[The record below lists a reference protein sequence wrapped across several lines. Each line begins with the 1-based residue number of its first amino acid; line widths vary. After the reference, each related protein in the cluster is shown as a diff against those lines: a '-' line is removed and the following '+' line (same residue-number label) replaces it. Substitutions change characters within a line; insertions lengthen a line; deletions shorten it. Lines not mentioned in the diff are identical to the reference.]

1 MTGTAERTDPELWD
15 AVKTEVT
22 HGSKGGKPG
31 QWSARKA
38 QLAVA
43 EYKKRGG
50 GYKGAKSDDN
60 HLVQWT
66 RQDWGTGS
74 GKPSGKT
81 HERYL
86 PKAARAKLSN
96 TEYKRTTAKKRA
108 DTAQGAQFSPQ
119 PKDVADKVAPFRAP
133 RSTRHR
139 PPKHDQ

>member
-1 MTGTAERTDPELWD
+1 MTGSAERTNPKLWNE
-15 AVKTEVT
+15 VKTKVT
-22 HGSKGGKPG
+22 DGSKGGKPG

-38 QLAVA
+38 QLAVS

-66 RQDWGTGS
+66 HEDWGTGS
-74 GKPSGKT
+74 GKPSGET

-96 TEYKRTTAKKRA
+96 GEYRRTTAKKRS
-108 DTAQGAQFSPQ
+108 DTGKGKQFSRQ
-119 PKDVADKVAPFRAP
+119 PKDVAAKVAPFRAS
-133 RSTRHR
+133 RER
-139 PPKHDQ
+139 